1 MFLKRLDIAGFKSF
15 ADRASVDFVKGVTA
29 VVGPNGS
36 GKSNITDAVRWV
48 LGEQSAKS
56 LRGGKMED
64 IIFAGSD
71 SRRGLNLAEVTL
83 TLDNEDHFLPIDFH
97 EVSITRKVFR
107 SGESEY
113 YINKQSCRLKDIVDL
128 FMDSGLGKEAFSIIS
143 QGKVE
148 EILSSKAEERRS
160 IFEEAAGVLKYKT
173 RKKKAEHKLSETH
186 DNLNRVQDILHE
198 LEGQVEPLKVQASI
212 AKDYLEKK
220 EELEQIEVALTVHD
234 IEELHQKWTSLTKT
248 AESTREKETELAAS
262 VQKQEMAISDS
273 RSRVSELDGTLDS
286 LQQILLQTS
295 EELEKL
301 EGRKEVLKERRK
313 NAQANRGQLEQL
325 IDELSGKIELL
336 ARDRDLEAEKVAL
349 LSAEMKEAKQLVKEK
364 QSLLDAQN
372 GNIEH
377 DIERLKSE
385 YFDILNQQ
393 TSAKNETS
401 YITEQLR
408 QQSVKNE
415 RLSDGN
421 SKYLQERRLLSEEK
435 EKLQKE
441 FAEAEKAMNE
451 QVTAF
456 RRALNRLETDRDSY
470 SKNESALY
478 KAYQYLQQ
486 IRSRKEM
493 LEAMQE
499 DYSGFFQGVKEILK
513 SRERFSGIHGAIA
526 ELLKTEKE
534 YETAIEI
541 ALGAASQHIVTE
553 DEKVARSAIAYLK
566 QNSFGRATFLPLS
579 IMKSRKIGT
588 SDKMK
593 LSEHSSFI
601 GIASELAVFDSRYSA
616 VMENLLGAVIVARD
630 LKGANELSKILQF
643 RYRIVTLDGDVVN
656 PGGSMTG
663 GAVKQKTGSLLSRNR
678 ELEAIAVQLKEMET
692 QTAELEADVKKRKSS
707 LQEQEQQVEELRKAG
722 DALRINLNTL
732 QTAVKEAEWKVK
744 NVNDHLSIYDAEK
757 ESFDH
762 EWQKNEARLT
772 ELNALIE
779 KTAAQLKQM
788 DTEISKLSSLKSTQQ
803 ESRAGLQQELTE
815 LKIILAGKQQSYENV
830 SEKAGRLKEEHDENL
845 RRLKEAE
852 EDLSLLTTEVSSN
865 TSGEQTLA
873 NASTEKLNEKNKTI
887 EMIAEKKSERTNL
900 QQRLESMEHELK
912 ESSRIYKQISD
923 WLKDEELKITR
934 LDIELDTKLNH
945 LRQEYLLTFE
955 RAKERYELTL
965 EPEEARRKVKL
976 IKRGIEELGTVNLG
990 AIDEY
995 ERVSERYQFL
1005 HDQRED
1011 LLEAKNTLHQV
1022 IDEMDGEMKRRFS
1035 TTFEQIRSHFES
1047 VFQALFGGGRA
1058 ELRLSDPEDL
1068 LNTGVDIVAQPPGK
1082 KLQHLS
1088 LLSGGERALT
1098 AIALLF
1104 SILKVRPVPFCIL
1117 DEVEAALDEAN
1128 VYRFAQYLKQFSE
1141 QTQFI
1146 VITHRKGTM
1155 EECDVLYGVTMQ
1167 ESGVSKLVSV
1177 RLEDSKEFATTK

>member
-71 SRRGLNLAEVTL
+71 TRRGLNLAEVTL
-83 TLDNEDHFLPIDFH
+83 TLDNEDQFLPIDYH

-107 SGESEY
+107 SGDSEY
-113 YINKQSCRLKDIVDL
+113 FINKQPCRLKDIIDL

-173 RKKKAEHKLSETH
+173 RKKKAEHKLAETQ

-212 AKDYLEKK
+212 AKDYLDKK

-234 IEELHQKWTSLTKT
+234 IEELHRKWTNLSEA
-248 AESTREKETELAAS
+248 AESGKEKEAALAEE
-262 VQKQEMAISDS
+262 VLRKEQAISES
-273 RSRVSELDGTLDS
+273 RSSLSKLDDTIDS
-286 LQQILLQTS
+286 LQQVLLQTS

-301 EGRKEVLKERRK
+301 EGKKEVLKERRR
-313 NAQANRGQLEQL
+313 NAQQNRGQLEQL
-325 IDELSGKIELL
+325 IQELSGKIEHLKKERKTEEEKEARL
-336 ARDRDLEAEKVAL
+336 A
-349 LSAEMKEAKQLVKEK
+349 AEMKQSQALVREK
-364 QSLLDAQN
+364 QALLDAQS
-372 GNIEH
+372 GNLDQEIEQ
-377 DIERLKSE
+377 LKSD

-393 TSAKNETS
+393 TSARNES
-401 YITEQLR
+401 AYITEQQRL
-408 QQSVKNE
+408 QSIKNE
-415 RLSDGN
+415 RACDSN
-421 SKYLQERRLLSEEK
+421 SKYLEERLALAEEK
-435 EKLQKE
+435 DNLKAQFANIEAKMDEQIRTFRHAQKKL
-441 FAEAEKAMNE
+441 EAD
-451 QVTAF
+451 
-456 RRALNRLETDRDSY
+456 RETY
-470 SKNESALY
+470 SKRESALY
-478 KAYQYLQQ
+478 KAYQFLQQ

-499 DYSGFFQGVKEILK
+499 DYSGFYQGVKEILK
-513 SRERFSGIHGAIA
+513 AREQFEGVHGAVA
-526 ELLKTEKE
+526 ELLKTKKE

-541 ALGAASQHIVTE
+541 ALGAASQHIITA
-553 DEKVARSAIAYLK
+553 DEIVARKAISYLK
-566 QNSFGRATFLPLS
+566 QHSFGRATFLPLS
-579 IMKSRKIGT
+579 VMKSRKIGT
-588 SDKMK
+588 ADKLK
-593 LSEHSSFI
+593 LKEHSSFI
-601 GIASELAVFDSRYSA
+601 GIASELAEYDPRFGA
-616 VMENLLGAVIVARD
+616 VMENLLGSAVVAKD
-630 LKGANELSKILQF
+630 LKGANELSKLLQF

-663 GAVKQKTGSLLSRNR
+663 GAVKQKSGSLLSRNR
-678 ELEAIAVQLKEMET
+678 ETEAIAGQLAEMEEK
-692 QTAELEADVKKRKSS
+692 TAKLEHEVKSLKSGI
-707 LQEQEQQVEELRKAG
+707 LGQEQQVEYLRVKGEKLRQELNSA
-722 DALRINLNTL
+722 
-732 QTAVKEAEWKVK
+732 QTSLKEAEWKEK

-757 ESFDH
+757 ESF
-762 EWQKNEARLT
+762 ESEREKNRSRLE
-772 ELNALIE
+772 ELTSLIE
-779 KTAAQLKQM
+779 TSAEKLKELDQ
-788 DTEISKLSSLKSTQQ
+788 EIGRLSSLKNTQQ
-803 ESRAGLQQELTE
+803 ESRAGLQDEVTE
-815 LKIILAGKQQSYENV
+815 LKVILAGKQQAYENV
-830 SEKAGRLKEEHDENL
+830 SEKTSRLKAELAD
-845 RRLKEAE
+845 RSKRLKEAE
-852 EDLSLLTTEVSSN
+852 EDFSLLATEVSSN
-865 TSGEQTLA
+865 TSGEQILS
-873 NASTEKLNEKNKTI
+873 NASEEKLNEKNRTI
-887 EMIAEKKSERTNL
+887 QMIAERRTERTNL
-900 QQRLESMEHELK
+900 QEQVESMEAELK
-912 ESSRIYKQISD
+912 ESSRIYKQMAD
-923 WLKDEELKITR
+923 WLKDEQVKITR
-934 LDIELDTKLNH
+934 LDVELDTKLNH
-945 LRQEYLLTFE
+945 LREEYLLTFE
-955 RAKERYELTL
+955 RAKEKHVLSM
-965 EPEEARRKVKL
+965 EPDEARKKVRL

-1011 LLEAKNTLHQV
+1011 LLEAKDTLHQV
-1022 IDEMDGEMKRRFS
+1022 IDEMDDEMKRKFS
-1035 TTFEQIRSHFES
+1035 GTFEQIRSHFES

-1058 ELRLSDPEDL
+1058 ELRLSNPEDL

-1128 VYRFAQYLKQFSE
+1128 VYRFAQYLKQFSHE
-1141 QTQFI
+1141 TQFI

-1177 RLEDSKEFATTK
+1177 RLEDTKEFSTTK